1 MNVQDCVRQR
11 TFSDPRE
18 HYFTGF
24 FKNNTHLVFCSSG
37 QNSGSMDMGVLD
49 DIGDMLEMITVK
61 NIDLARFR
69 SSITEVE
76 TRPQFVEVTDGG

>member
-1 MNVQDCVRQR
+1 
-11 TFSDPRE
+11 
-18 HYFTGF
+18 
-24 FKNNTHLVFCSSG
+24 
-37 QNSGSMDMGVLD
+37 MDMGVLD

-76 TRPQFVEVTDGG
+76 TRPRFVEVTDGG